1 MQLSYAVQ
9 PTSLVVYLDSEFD
22 SEDQRRWQQVAVRRE
37 TVFGGGKADFEVVI
51 DLSGAEECVSAVA
64 AGVLCKLT
72 QDGIETVN
80 LLILH
85 FSRGVSIHWTG
96 LLDWT
101 TGLTFL
107 PPKIIFMPCN

>member
-1 MQLSYAVQ
+1 MQLSCAVQ
-9 PTSLVVYLDSEFD
+9 PTPLVVSLDSDVVGFD

-51 DLSGAEECVSAVA
+51 DLSGAEECVPAVA

-72 QDGIETVN
+72 QDGIKTIK

-85 FSRGVSIHWTG
+85 FCRQVVRQT
-96 LLDWT
+96 LLSPSEND
-101 TGLTFL
+101 
-107 PPKIIFMPCN
+107 